1 MTTPRRRSGLN
12 GLCLGERR
20 RIALTREGLQ
30 EHRLVILTDLD
41 VDDDVNVDVVEH
53 SWDSSSTVLE
63 SFRVALAALA
73 F

>member
-1 MTTPRRRSGLN
+1 M
-12 GLCLGERR
+12 
-20 RIALTREGLQ
+20 TREGLQ

-41 VDDDVNVDVVEH
+41 VDVVDASVFN
-53 SWDSSSTVLE
+53 STGGTLVALFKE

>member
-30 EHRLVILTDLD
+30 EHRLGIVTDLD
-41 VDDDVNVDVVEH
+41 VYADFDADVDASVF
-53 SWDSSSTVLE
+53 TGGTL
-63 SFRVALAALA
+63 VAL

>member
-30 EHRLVILTDLD
+30 EHRLVILIDLD
-41 VDDDVNVDVVEH
+41 VDDDDEVDVVVGA
-53 SWDSSSTVLE
+53 SVFKSTVGTL
-63 SFRVALAALA
+63 VAL

>member
-30 EHRLVILTDLD
+30 EHRLVKLTDLD
-41 VDDDVNVDVVEH
+41 VDDEVDVDVVIDA
-53 SWDSSSTVLE
+53 SVFKSTVGT
-63 SFRVALAALA
+63 LAAL